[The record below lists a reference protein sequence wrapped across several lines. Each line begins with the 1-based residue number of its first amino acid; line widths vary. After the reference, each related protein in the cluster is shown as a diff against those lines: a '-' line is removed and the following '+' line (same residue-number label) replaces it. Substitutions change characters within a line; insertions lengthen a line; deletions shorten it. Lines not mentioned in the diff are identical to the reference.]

1 MELLKDGD
9 RLILRHVKDFDLD
22 HTFLCGQCFRFEKRE
37 ENRYIGVASSHLLD
51 IAKVGDDFVMQHT
64 TLEEFQNFWS
74 YYFAFDI
81 DYDKIK
87 KELSKDDV
95 LRCAI
100 HHGQGIRILRQ
111 DLFETI
117 LSFILSQSNNIT
129 RIRGIIQ
136 TFCQK
141 FGEKIVYEGREY
153 YTFPHP
159 RDLMGIELED
169 LADLKAGY
177 RDKYV
182 YRTILAINEGKFS
195 LDDLYH
201 MPTPKAKEALLGLSG
216 VGEKV
221 ANCIL
226 LFGLSRFDSF
236 PIDVWIRRVM
246 EHFYYEDQKTNPTVI
261 AELAQNSF
269 GDLGGFAQQYLFF
282 YAREQL
288 QKQKSE

>member
-9 RLILRHVKDFDLD
+9 RLVLRHVKDFDLD
-22 HTFLCGQCFRFEKRE
+22 HTFLCGQCFRFEKCE

-51 IAKVGDDFVMQHT
+51 IARVGDNFVLQHT
-64 TLEEFQNFWS
+64 TLDEFQNFWS
-74 YYFAFDI
+74 HYFAFDI
-81 DYDKIK
+81 DYGKIK
-87 KELSKDDV
+87 HELSKDEV
-95 LRCAI
+95 LRNAV

-129 RIRGIIQ
+129 RIRGIILA
-136 TFCQK
+136 FCRK
-141 FGEKIVYEGREY
+141 FGKRIVYEGKEY
-153 YTFPHP
+153 YTFPRP
-159 RDLMGIELED
+159 EDLVGICLEE

-182 YRTILAINEGKFS
+182 YHAICAINEGKLS
-195 LDDLYH
+195 LDDLCH
-201 MPTPKAKEALLGLSG
+201 MPTVEAKKALLGLSG

-226 LFGLSRFDSF
+226 LFGLSRFDAF
-236 PIDVWIRRVM
+236 PIDVWIQRIM
-246 EHFYYEDQKTNPTVI
+246 EHFYYEDQKTNPAVI
-261 AELAQNSF
+261 AQMAENSF

-282 YAREQL
+282 YAREHL
-288 QKQKSE
+288 QKQKK